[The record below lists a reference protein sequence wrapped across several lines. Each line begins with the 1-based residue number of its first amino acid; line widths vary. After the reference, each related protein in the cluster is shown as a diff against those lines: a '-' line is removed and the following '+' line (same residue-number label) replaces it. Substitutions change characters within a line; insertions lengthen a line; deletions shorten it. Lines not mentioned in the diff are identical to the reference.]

1 MVELILAAV
10 LSVIAAA
17 AVISGYNFLFTQT
30 KSGIGRGNL
39 NLQIDYALEK
49 IRLQCLSASAVDSGY
64 LFTSG
69 SYIPKD
75 SFCITG
81 ERDPYDIDIN
91 DTDNKK
97 KYCYEL
103 DDDNDDDSDADY
115 DSDNDKDLILVASD
129 TSGGNEI
136 VEVLIDS
143 RSIPSISFEYSINS
157 EPNYITAA
165 ITATAKNI
173 GGQDKGIVKKEG
185 IRFWYTTVTQ

>member
-1 MVELILAAV
+1 MRSLAGLTLVELILAAV

-49 IRLQCLSASAVDSGY
+49 IRLQCLSASAVDEAY
-64 LFTSG
+64 LFESGDTSQ
-69 SYIPKD
+69 KD
-75 SFCITG
+75 SLCISG
-81 ERDPYDIDIN
+81 ENDPYNIDIGDKTN
-91 DTDNKK
+91 DME
-97 KYCYEL
+97 YCYYVE
-103 DDDNDDDSDADY
+103 DDKLMLSAEDVSG
-115 DSDNDKDLILVASD
+115 ASS
-129 TSGGNEI
+129 T
-136 VEVLIDS
+136 EVLIGE
-143 RSIPSISFEYSINS
+143 RFKPRITFEYTVNS

-173 GGQDKGIVKKEG
+173 GGQDKEIVKKEG